1 MICFC
6 KKIAFLVVGMSVAVA
21 ACKTRLSTKTMQN
34 KAVQQFNTLE
44 TEGWAAV
51 PQILKRISLPTIP
64 NQVFKLRDLTEGQDI
79 QQAVQ
84 KLIDDC
90 TAKGGGK
97 VIIPKGNWTVSG
109 SIFMKS
115 NVHLYFE
122 EGAKLTFSS
131 LPSDYL
137 PLVRVRWEGT
147 ICYNYSPLIYAMEQK
162 NIAITGK
169 GILDGNTEGGFS
181 AWKKPQE
188 AAKKILR
195 QMGNDK
201 TPDSTR
207 RFGEGYFLRPCF
219 IEFQNC
225 STILLDGFTIK
236 SSPFWTIHPV
246 FSKKM
251 TIRNLK
257 IEKGT
262 TNDDGIDPDSCEDIL
277 IENCTINTN
286 DDPIALKAGR
296 DQDAWERGS
305 CRNIVVRNC
314 QVSSE
319 VGNAFCIGSE
329 MSGGVENIFV
339 EKYTVSVTDH
349 AINFKSN
356 LDRGGF
362 IRNVW
367 LRDFK
372 IDSCKRMGIWFQK
385 DYHSYRGGNYPP
397 QYSGFHL
404 ENIQIQNVGET
415 AIKIAGVAA
424 QSVKNVSFKDVLVKK
439 SKIGREIKFTEN
451 ISMNNVVISDTL
463 IHK

>member
-1 MICFC
+1 MMLYSS
-6 KKIAFLVVGMSVAVA
+6 KKIVLILIGIGLAVA
-21 ACKTRLSTKTMQN
+21 ACKTKPSKQT
-34 KAVQQFNTLE
+34 AVQQSNPLE
-44 TEGWAAV
+44 TEGWAVV
-51 PQILKRISLPTIP
+51 PQILKRITLPTFP
-64 NQVFKLRDLTEGQDI
+64 NQVVKLRDLTEGQDI
-79 QQAVQ
+79 QQALQ

-97 VIIPKGNWTVSG
+97 VIVPKGNWTVSG

-122 EGAKLTFSS
+122 EGAKLRFSS
-131 LPSDYL
+131 QPNDYL

-147 ICYNYSPLIYAMEQK
+147 MCYNYSPLIYAMGQK

-188 AAKKILR
+188 VAKKILR
-195 QMGNDK
+195 QMGNDR

-207 RFGEGYFLRPCF
+207 LFGEGHFLRPCF
-219 IEFQNC
+219 IEFHQCNN
-225 STILLDGFTIK
+225 ILLDGFTIK

-246 FSKKM
+246 FSKNL

-262 TNDDGIDPDSCEDIL
+262 TNDDGIDPDSCEDVL
-277 IENCTINTN
+277 IENCTIDTN

-329 MSGGVENIFV
+329 MSGGVERVFV
-339 EKYTVSVTDH
+339 EKYKVGLTDN

-367 LRDFK
+367 LRDIK
-372 IDSCKRMGIWFQK
+372 IDNCKRNGIWFQK

-397 QYSGFHL
+397 QYSGLNL
-404 ENIQIQNVGET
+404 ENIQIQNVGVT
-415 AIKIAGVAA
+415 AIKIAGVAT
-424 QSVKNVSFKDVLVKK
+424 QSIKNVSFKDVFVKK
-439 SKIGREIKFTEN
+439 SKIGREVKFAEN
-451 ISMNNVVISDTL
+451 IKMNNVLVCDTL
-463 IHK
+463 LRD